1 MWSKPNGT
9 CPDSI
14 FLRHLQY
21 PKTSQLFPSQH
32 TSVCVPLQGGSSP
45 GVHSQVQ
52 ASIGLWVCRAVTFKP
67 RHPYGST
74 HTAVHLAKSDED
86 PGANSWETSWHQY
99 LSLWVPGMGPR
110 QAHSGWLL
118 WWLPS
123 DTCSILCEVPTFRA
137 TWFSRIKDKNVLKLM
152 QTTVSCQISS
162 STMSVADDC

>member
-1 MWSKPNGT
+1 MTFWASAPILFLMWSKPNGT

-32 TSVCVPLQGGSSP
+32 TSVCVPLQGGSGP

-99 LSLWVPGMGPR
+99 LSLWVPGRHTQVGFCDDFQVIPV
-110 QAHSGWLL
+110 AYCVKCPSSE
-118 WWLPS
+118 LPYFQE
-123 DTCSILCEVPTFRA
+123 LK
-137 TWFSRIKDKNVLKLM
+137 IKM
-152 QTTVSCQISS
+152 F
-162 STMSVADDC
+162 